1 MDQRERQVI
10 DDLFAKIRQVAAQ
23 SPQRDAEAEAY
34 IARQAAAVPGAP
46 YYMAQA
52 LLVQEQALA
61 SAQSRIQQLEQQAAS
76 PQRQSGGGGGFLSG
90 LFGGGQ
96 QSASPPPRQ
105 AYAPQPQYV
114 PPQYMQPA
122 AGYGPWGGG
131 AGRMGGGMGGGGG
144 FLAGAAQT
152 AIGVAGGVL
161 AAQAIEHA
169 FSGFGGGEAHAA
181 GLADQLGGGDTSQLG
196 VGDTGQMAD
205 QLGAGD
211 IGNSPWGGQQGG
223 YDAPQDAFDPSQDQ
237 GVVDQGYAD
246 PGLGYDDPGA
256 DDFGND
262 DNTV

>member
-1 MDQRERQVI
+1 MDQKERQVI
-10 DDLFAKIRQVAAQ
+10 DDLFGKIRQVAAQ

-34 IARQAAAVPGAP
+34 IGRQVAAVPGAP

-96 QSASPPPRQ
+96 QSAPPPPRQ

-122 AGYGPWGGG
+122 GGYGPWGGG
-131 AGRMGGGMGGGGG
+131 GRTGGGG

-152 AIGVAGGVL
+152 AVGVAGGVL

-169 FSGFGGGEAHAA
+169 FSGFGGSEAHAA
-181 GLADQLGGGDTSQLG
+181 GLTDQLGA
-196 VGDTGQMAD
+196 GDTGQMAD

-211 IGNSPWGGQQGG
+211 VGAGPWGGQQ
-223 YDAPQDAFDPSQDQ
+223 DALDPSQDQ

-246 PGLGYDDPGA
+246 PSLGYADPGA
-256 DDFGND
+256 DDYGGGDDFGND

>member
-10 DDLFAKIRQVAAQ
+10 DDLFGKIRQVAAQ

-96 QSASPPPRQ
+96 QSAPPPPRQ

-144 FLAGAAQT
+144 GFLAGAAQT

-181 GLADQLGGGDTSQLG
+181 GLTDQLGA
-196 VGDTGQMAD
+196 GDTGQMAD

-211 IGNSPWGGQQGG
+211 IGSSPWGGQQGG

-256 DDFGND
+256 DDFGGGDFGND